1 MGETQGQEKLI
12 MDFKERIAGLQ
23 SELIELRRDFHK
35 YPELGFQEH
44 RTSGIVEQYLSGLGL
59 PVKRAAGTGV
69 VALLEGRARG
79 PVLLLRA
86 DMDALPVQEENDVP
100 YRSVNDGVMHACGHD
115 AHTAMLLVA
124 AKVLTGM
131 RDQIPGTIK
140 LVFQPNEETTA
151 EPPGAEAM
159 IADGVLSNPKVDA
172 AMALHI
178 WTPLPSGQ
186 IGTDS
191 GPVTAT
197 LDVFKIVVRGKGGHT
212 GFPEQ
217 AVDPII
223 AAASI
228 IQSVQTIQ
236 TREISLRKPT
246 IIMFGKIEGGTKS
259 NIVPDQVTLEG
270 SMRYLYQGGQGSQED
285 PEGRLRRI
293 VEAVGAAHRVQCQV
307 ELHRENRAVVNHPGM
322 TALAGRTAAEVL
334 GEEGSVVSYSC
345 TAGEDFSD
353 FAAKVPSVLYFLG
366 TCNQGKASCFPHHNP
381 RFDIDEDVLSL
392 GVEMHV
398 RGAMNF
404 FASKGGDARTQK
416 S

>member
-1 MGETQGQEKLI
+1 
-12 MDFKERIAGLQ
+12 MDLRKRVAGLRE
-23 SELIELRRDFHK
+23 ELIDLRRDFHK

-44 RTSGIVEQYLSGLGL
+44 RTSKLVEEYLRALGL
-59 PVKRAAGTGV
+59 PVKRLAGTGV
-69 VALLEGRARG
+69 EALLEGSGEG

-124 AKVLTGM
+124 AKVLAEQ
-131 RDQIPGTIK
+131 RKQISGTIK

-159 IADGVLSNPKVDA
+159 IADGVLIDPKVDA

-197 LDVFKIVVRGKGGHT
+197 LDVFRIVVRGRGGHT

-223 AAASI
+223 AASAVV
-228 IQSVQTIQ
+228 QSVQIIQ
-236 TREISLRKPT
+236 TREISLMKPT

-259 NIVPDQVTLEG
+259 NIVPDHVILEG
-270 SMRYLYQGGQGSQED
+270 SMRYLYEGGEQSEEN

-293 VEAVGAAHRVQCQV
+293 VAAVGAAYRVEC
-307 ELHRENRAVVNHPGM
+307 ELEIHRENRAVVNHPGM
-322 TALAGRTAAEVL
+322 TTLARRTAAEVL
-334 GEEGSVVSYSC
+334 GEGDSVISYSC

-353 FAAKVPSVLYFLG
+353 FAAQVPSVLYFLG
-366 TCNQGKASCFPHHNP
+366 TGNEQKRSCYPHHNP
-381 RFDIDEDVLSL
+381 RFNIDEDVLPL

-404 FASKGGDARTQK
+404 FEKKGGDARAEE
-416 S
+416 

>member
-1 MGETQGQEKLI
+1 
-12 MDFKERIAGLQ
+12 MDFTERIAGLED
-23 SELIELRRDFHK
+23 ELIELRRDFHK
-35 YPELGFQEH
+35 HPELGFQEH
-44 RTSGIVEQYLSGLGL
+44 RTSGIVEDYLRELGL

-69 VALLEGRARG
+69 VALLEGRGDG

-86 DMDALPVQEENDVP
+86 DMDGLPVQEENEVP

-124 AKVLTGM
+124 AKVLAE
-131 RDQIPGTIK
+131 RKERIPGTIK

-159 IADGVLSNPKVDA
+159 IADGVLRNPKVDA

-178 WTPLPSGQ
+178 WTPIASGQ

-197 LDVFKIVVRGKGGHT
+197 LDVFRIVVRGKGGHT

-228 IQSVQTIQ
+228 VQTVQTIQ

-246 IIMFGKIEGGTKS
+246 IIMFGKIQGGTKS
-259 NIVPDQVTLEG
+259 NIVPDHVTLEG
-270 SMRYLYQGGQGSQED
+270 SMRYLYEGGEQSEED

-293 VEAVGAAHRVQCQV
+293 VEAVGAAHRVQC
-307 ELHRENRAVVNHPGM
+307 ELEVHRENRAVVNHPGM
-322 TALAGRTAAEVL
+322 TALARRTAAEVL
-334 GEEGSVVSYSC
+334 GERGGGSGSVLSYSC

-353 FAAKVPSVLYFLG
+353 FAAQVPSVLYFLG
-366 TCNQGKASCFPHHNP
+366 TGNEEKESCFPHHNP
-381 RFDIDEDVLSL
+381 RFNIDEDVLTL

-404 FASKGGDARTQK
+404 FKGKGGDARAE
-416 S
+416 

>member
-1 MGETQGQEKLI
+1 MELKS
-12 MDFKERIAGLQ
+12 RIAGLR

-35 YPELGFQEH
+35 HPELGFQEH
-44 RTSGIVEQYLSGLGL
+44 RTSGVVEKYLRDLGL

-69 VALLEGRARG
+69 VALLEGRAEG

-86 DMDALPVQEENDVP
+86 DMDALPVQEENEVP

-124 AKVLTGM
+124 AKVLSEQ
-131 RDQIPGTIK
+131 RDRIPGTIK

-159 IADGVLSNPKVDA
+159 VAEGVLRSPKVDA

-197 LDVFKIVVRGKGGHT
+197 LDVFKIVVRGRGGHT

-228 IQSVQTIQ
+228 VQSVQMIQ
-236 TREISLRKPT
+236 TREISQRKPT
-246 IIMFGKIEGGTKS
+246 IIMFGKIAGGTKS
-259 NIVPDQVTLEG
+259 NTVPDHVILEG
-270 SMRYLYQGGQGSQED
+270 SMRYLYPGGQGSQEN
-285 PEGRLRRI
+285 PEGRFRRI
-293 VEAVGAAHRVQCQV
+293 VEAVSAAHRVQCEV
-307 ELHRENRAVVNHPGM
+307 DVHCENRAVVNHPGM
-322 TALAGRTAAEVL
+322 TALARRTAAEVL
-334 GEEGSVVSYSC
+334 GERGSVISYSC

-353 FAAKVPSVLYFLG
+353 FAAQVPGVLYFLG
-366 TCNQGKASCFPHHNP
+366 TGNEGKASCFPHHSP
-381 RFDIDEDVLSL
+381 RFNIDEDVLTT

-404 FASKGGDARTQK
+404 FDREGGDARA
-416 S
+416 

>member
-1 MGETQGQEKLI
+1 MN
-12 MDFKERIAGLQ
+12 FRERIAGLKD
-23 SELIELRRDFHK
+23 ELIELRRDFHK
-35 YPELGFQEH
+35 HPELGFQEH
-44 RTSGIVEQYLSGLGL
+44 RTSGIVEDYLRGLGL

-69 VALLEGRARG
+69 VALLEGRAAG

-86 DMDALPVQEENDVP
+86 DIDALPLQEENELP

-124 AKVLTGM
+124 AKVLAE
-131 RDQIPGTIK
+131 QKEHIPGTIK
-140 LVFQPNEETTA
+140 LIFQPNEETTA
-151 EPPGAEAM
+151 EPPGAQAM
-159 IADGVLSNPKVDA
+159 IADGVLRDPKVDA

-197 LDVFKIVVRGKGGHT
+197 LDVFRIVVTGKGGHT

-228 IQSVQTIQ
+228 VQSVQTIQ

-259 NIVPDQVTLEG
+259 NIVPDHVILEG
-270 SMRYLYQGGQGSQED
+270 SMRYLYEGGKRSQEY

-293 VEAVGAAHRVQCQV
+293 VEAVGAAHRVQCEV
-307 ELHRENRAVVNHPGM
+307 EMHCENRAVVNHPGM
-322 TALAGRTAAEVL
+322 TALARRTAAEVL
-334 GEEGSVVSYSC
+334 GESGSVISYSC

-366 TCNQGKASCFPHHNP
+366 TGNEEKRSCFPHHSP
-381 RFDIDEDVLSL
+381 RFNIDEDVLTL

-398 RGAMNF
+398 RGAMNYF
-404 FASKGGDARTQK
+404 EQKGGDVRTE
-416 S
+416 

>member
-1 MGETQGQEKLI
+1 
-12 MDFKERIAGLQ
+12 MDFEERIASLRD
-23 SELIELRRDFHK
+23 ELIDLRRDFHK
-35 YPELGFQEH
+35 HPELGFQEH
-44 RTSGIVEQYLSGLGL
+44 RTSGVVEEYLRELGL
-59 PVKRAAGTGV
+59 PVKRLAGTGV
-69 VALLEGRARG
+69 VALLEGRGAG

-100 YRSVNDGVMHACGHD
+100 YRSVNEGVMHACGHD

-124 AKVLTGM
+124 AKVLAEQ

-159 IADGVLSNPKVDA
+159 IAGGVLADPKVDA

-178 WTPLPSGQ
+178 WTPLSSGQ

-197 LDVFKIVVRGKGGHT
+197 LDVFRIVVKGRGGHT

-223 AAASI
+223 AASAI
-228 IQSVQTIQ
+228 VQAVQTIQ
-236 TREISLRKPT
+236 TREISLMKPT
-246 IIMFGKIEGGTKS
+246 IIMFGKIQGGTKS
-259 NIVPDQVTLEG
+259 NIVPDHVTLEG
-270 SMRYLYQGGQGSQED
+270 SMRYLYEGGEGSEED
-285 PEGRLRRI
+285 PEGRLKRI
-293 VEAVGAAHRVQCQV
+293 VEAVGAAHRVHCDL
-307 ELHRENRAVVNHPGM
+307 EMHCENRAVVNHPGM
-322 TALAGRTAAEVL
+322 TALARRTAVEVL
-334 GEEGSVVSYSC
+334 GKRGGESGSLVSYSC

-353 FAAKVPSVLYFLG
+353 FAAQVPSVLYFLG
-366 TCNQGKASCFPHHNP
+366 TGNEAKGSCYPHHNP
-381 RFDIDEDVLSL
+381 RFDIDEDVLPL

-404 FASKGGDARTQK
+404 FEKKGGDARAEE

>member
-1 MGETQGQEKLI
+1 MQG
-12 MDFKERIAGLQ
+12 
-23 SELIELRRDFHK
+23 ELIELRRDFHK
-35 YPELGFQEH
+35 HPELGFREH
-44 RTSGIVEQYLSGLGL
+44 RTAGLVEKYLRGLGL
-59 PVKRAAGTGV
+59 PVERLAGTGV
-69 VALLEGRARG
+69 VALLEGRGEG

-100 YRSVNDGVMHACGHD
+100 YRSVNKGVMHACGHD

-124 AKVLTGM
+124 AKVLTENRRRITGKV
-131 RDQIPGTIK
+131 K

-151 EPPGAEAM
+151 EPPGAHAM
-159 IADGVLSNPKVDA
+159 IAEGVLTDPGVDA

-178 WTPLPSGQ
+178 WTPLASGQ

-217 AVDPII
+217 TVDPII
-223 AAASI
+223 AASAI
-228 IQSVQTIQ
+228 VQAVQTIQ
-236 TREISLRKPT
+236 TREISLMKPT

-259 NIVPDQVTLEG
+259 NIVPDRVTLEG
-270 SMRYLYQGGQGSQED
+270 SLRFLYSGGAGSEED
-285 PEGRLRRI
+285 PEARFKRI
-293 VEAVGAAHRVQCQV
+293 VEAVGAAHRVSCDL
-307 ELHRENRAVVNHPGM
+307 ELHCENRAVINHPGM
-322 TALAGRTAAEVL
+322 TTLAKRTAEEVL
-334 GEEGSVVSYSC
+334 GESGAVVSYSC

-353 FAAKVPSVLYFLG
+353 FAAQVPSVLYFLG
-366 TCNQGKASCFPHHNP
+366 TGNQEKQSCHPHHNP
-381 RFDIDEDVLSL
+381 RFNIDEDVLPL

-404 FASKGGDARTQK
+404 FADKGNDAWAGE
-416 S
+416 